1 MELGEA
7 QLDHVLPWDTIG
19 APEINRNFVRV
30 TPYMSQIAS
39 RSSARLAG
47 NEQYQQ
53 LVADIAEFGRRKENK
68 TVTLH
73 KEKRMKQREEE
84 EYWAKRSQA
93 ILGGE
98 KDKEEDEEENED
110 ANENELENP
119 DEQEVKT
126 IDDAEEAFPDLY
138 LDESLYM
145 MSDLIDL
152 LTRDNKLASRLVI
165 DPKDL
170 KE

>member
-1 MELGEA
+1 
-7 QLDHVLPWDTIG
+7 
-19 APEINRNFVRV
+19 
-30 TPYMSQIAS
+30 
-39 RSSARLAG
+39 
-47 NEQYQQ
+47 
-53 LVADIAEFGRRKENK
+53 
-68 TVTLH
+68 
-73 KEKRMKQREEE
+73 MKQREEE